1 MDVLDLEVAQPAF
14 LLRHEIRQRKRRD
27 RAGEGH
33 LDLAGIRGGCVE
45 DDERRGD
52 AKADAKTDAKT
63 STECAQSNVR
73 HDNSPPGRKRHRRRK
88 NEPFAHV
95 MQIVS
100 RASNAALRAESP
112 RPKAAT
118 IGAFRNS
125 RQSSHAIAPRGATAC
140 GACKAFFPVRYRSR
154 PPPFRNDAGQ
164 ADQKL
169 SLGRAYR
176 P

>member
-88 NEPFAHV
+88 
-95 MQIVS
+95 MS
-100 RASNAALRAESP
+100 LSP
-112 RPKAAT
+112 T
-118 IGAFRNS
+118 S
-125 RQSSHAIAPRGATAC
+125 
-140 GACKAFFPVRYRSR
+140 CKLF
-154 PPPFRNDAGQ
+154 
-164 ADQKL
+164 
-169 SLGRAYR
+169 LGRPTRRFALKIPDPR
-176 P
+176 LRHDWSFSQLPAIVTCNSPARRHSVRRVQGVFSR